1 MPARGQQRGQSRSL
15 CDKAESVK
23 KDTALTLRAFLIE
36 LVIYTVL
43 VVVYFFFVLH
53 FIGPSLLQLEVHHR
67 YGYAFLAIALVI
79 GQAILLEALT
89 TFLLRMLRGRSE

>member
-1 MPARGQQRGQSRSL
+1 M
-15 CDKAESVK
+15 K

-43 VVVYFFFVLH
+43 VLLYFFSVLH

-67 YGYAFLAIALVI
+67 YGYALLAVTLVI

-89 TFLLRMLRGRSE
+89 TFLLRLLRGRSE

>member
-1 MPARGQQRGQSRSL
+1 M
-15 CDKAESVK
+15 K

-43 VVVYFFFVLH
+43 VLAYFFLVLH

-67 YGYAFLAIALVI
+67 YGYASVAIALVI

-89 TFLLRMLRGRSE
+89 TFLLRLLRGRSE